1 MTAPH
6 PATAPDLAPSPRDR
20 RLRAPLLVTLWA
32 LLAFEAVG
40 GLVIFVARL
49 VVGATPGETL
59 HVVVGAALTLAYV
72 AYQWGHWRR
81 VAPWRSRLD
90 HALGLIAAL
99 AMALTLATGYALAW
113 PWWELR
119 VVAGRADAV
128 PYPALTSAAHNLMS
142 MLVLTFV
149 GAHVAAVL
157 LRDASAR
164 RRRDAARTVP
174 TE

>member
-1 MTAPH
+1 MST
-6 PATAPDLAPSPRDR
+6 PSPRDR
-20 RLRAPLLVTLWA
+20 RLRAPSLVALWA
-32 LLAFEAVG
+32 LLVFEAVG

-49 VVGATPGETL
+49 VAGVTPGETL
-59 HVVVGAALTLAYV
+59 HVVVGAALTLVYAV
-72 AYQWGHWRR
+72 YQWGHWRR

-90 HALGLIAAL
+90 HALGLIAGL
-99 AMALTLATGYALAW
+99 SMVLTLGTGYVLAW

-128 PYPALTSAAHNLMS
+128 PYPALVSAAHNLMS

-157 LRDASAR
+157 MRDASVR
-164 RRRDAARTVP
+164 RRRDAERTAPV
-174 TE
+174 E